1 MTAHRP
7 NCPLE
12 LTQWLRHAT
21 AAVGVLAQNPMD
33 DLTDRDSA
41 MALADTIAL
50 LVELGQ
56 LTVTLEDVAEQ
67 ALGMMDEEKI
77 VDMCECGAAGD

>member
-1 MTAHRP
+1 MTAHHP
-7 NCPLE
+7 TCPLE
-12 LTQWLRHAT
+12 PAQWLRHAT
-21 AAVGVLAQNPMD
+21 AAVGALTQNPMD

-56 LTVTLEDVAEQ
+56 LTLTLEDVAAE
-67 ALGMMDEEKI
+67 ALDMLEPERI
-77 VDMCECGAAGD
+77 ADMCECGAADD